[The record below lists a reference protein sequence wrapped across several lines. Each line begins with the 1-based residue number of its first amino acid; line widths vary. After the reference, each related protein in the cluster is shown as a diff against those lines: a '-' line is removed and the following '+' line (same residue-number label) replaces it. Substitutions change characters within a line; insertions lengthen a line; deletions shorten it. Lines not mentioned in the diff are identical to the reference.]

1 MHVGKYTVFL
11 FNHKLRYLELH
22 TFKVAG
28 YKFSKSVV
36 KFTYVPYKKTIVL
49 LQKKISSKD
58 IMETTFK
65 YEKKIPF
72 AKNCI
77 TFN

>member
-36 KFTYVPYKKTIVL
+36 KFTYVPYKKKIVL

-65 YEKKIPF
+65 YEKKFLLLKIV
-72 AKNCI
+72 
-77 TFN
+77 

>member
-36 KFTYVPYKKTIVL
+36 KFTYVPYKKKNNRAFT
-49 LQKKISSKD
+49 KK
-58 IMETTFK
+58 
-65 YEKKIPF
+65 
-72 AKNCI
+72 N
-77 TFN
+77 

>member
-36 KFTYVPYKKTIVL
+36 KFTYVPYKKK
-49 LQKKISSKD
+49 QSCFYKKKLAV
-58 IMETTFK
+58 
-65 YEKKIPF
+65 KI
-72 AKNCI
+72 
-77 TFN
+77 